1 LALMAANLRKLRLR
15 KTEKERTQKFY
26 SYWIKFLGIFETCVT
41 ASSSL
46 FTNFFLGNNECRFRI
61 SELVIFMVETIP
73 VFFENIAIIA
83 FGF

>member
-41 ASSSL
+41 AS
-46 FTNFFLGNNECRFRI
+46 FLITAAKKTRTSTSQGH
-61 SELVIFMVETIP
+61 
-73 VFFENIAIIA
+73 
-83 FGF
+83 

>member
-41 ASSSL
+41 ASLKFIYYESL
-46 FTNFFLGNNECRFRI
+46 ITSCHPFVVLLLQEY
-61 SELVIFMVETIP
+61 L
-73 VFFENIAIIA
+73 
-83 FGF
+83 